1 MRMTPVE
8 VRKIPKALWVATI
21 VLAVLANS
29 ELLQAGNSG
38 LLISSAIA
46 ALVVYKVTLWADA
59 YEHETRES
67 LIFTGIF
74 GCGVSVLVTIFLYEL
89 IPGGSDSNFVV
100 ALVEEGSKALV
111 LFPLIRLRY
120 INSWTDGLVFGSMA
134 GLGFSITEDFM
145 YALSSESPLVTLI
158 GREIYSIFGHSVFSA
173 FLFAAICAAYL
184 HSRKRVF
191 FVMFTL
197 AIGTHWAWNSGAGLI
212 EGSQF
217 VVYAVLPPVVFVL
230 LAVFLRSQEKSELK
244 LLGKKSIELGE
255 LTAEEL
261 DLAAN
266 LKQRKRYR
274 RQLDTSAQKE
284 EFDNKISADVRKILG
299 TITTQ
304 SSS

>member
-1 MRMTPVE
+1 MET
-8 VRKIPKALWVATI
+8 RKIPKALWVAAI

-89 IPGGSDSNFVV
+89 IPGSSDSNFVV

-299 TITTQ
+299 TIKTQ
-304 SSS
+304 STS

>member
-1 MRMTPVE
+1 MET
-8 VRKIPKALWVATI
+8 RKLPKALWVATI

-89 IPGGSDSNFVV
+89 IPGSSDSNFVV

-184 HSRKRVF
+184 HSRKTIF
-191 FVMFTL
+191 LVMFTL

-299 TITTQ
+299 TIKTQ
-304 SSS
+304 STS

>member
-1 MRMTPVE
+1 MTPKE
-8 VRKIPKALWVATI
+8 VRKIPKVLWVATI

-89 IPGGSDSNFVV
+89 IPGSSDSNFVV

-111 LFPLIRLRY
+111 LLPLIRLRY

-184 HSRKRVF
+184 HSRKTIF
-191 FVMFTL
+191 LVMFTL

-299 TITTQ
+299 TIKTQ

>member
-1 MRMTPVE
+1 MTPVE

-89 IPGGSDSNFVV
+89 IPGSSDSNFVV

-184 HSRKRVF
+184 HSRKTIF
-191 FVMFTL
+191 LVMFTL
-197 AIGTHWAWNSGAGLI
+197 AIGTHWAWNTGAGLI
-212 EGSQF
+212 EGGQF

-299 TITTQ
+299 TIKTQ

>member
-1 MRMTPVE
+1 MTPKE
-8 VRKIPKALWVATI
+8 VRKIPKALWVVAM
-21 VLAVLANS
+21 VFAVLANA

-89 IPGGSDSNFVV
+89 IPGSSDSNFVV

-111 LFPLIRLRY
+111 LLPLIRLRY

-184 HSRKRVF
+184 HSRKTIF
-191 FVMFTL
+191 LVMFTL
-197 AIGTHWAWNSGAGLI
+197 AIGTHWAWNTGAGLI
-212 EGSQF
+212 EGGQF

-299 TITTQ
+299 TIKTQ

>member
-1 MRMTPVE
+1 MRMTPIE
-8 VRKIPKALWVATI
+8 VRKIPKALWLVI
-21 VLAVLANS
+21 ILFAVLANA

-89 IPGGSDSNFVV
+89 IPGSSDSNFVV

-111 LFPLIRLRY
+111 LLPLIRLRY

-184 HSRKRVF
+184 HSRKTIF
-191 FVMFTL
+191 LVMFTL
-197 AIGTHWAWNSGAGLI
+197 AIGTHWAWNTGAGLI
-212 EGSQF
+212 
-217 VVYAVLPPVVFVL
+217 VKP
-230 LAVFLRSQEKSELK
+230 
-244 LLGKKSIELGE
+244 
-255 LTAEEL
+255 
-261 DLAAN
+261 
-266 LKQRKRYR
+266 
-274 RQLDTSAQKE
+274 
-284 EFDNKISADVRKILG
+284 
-299 TITTQ
+299 
-304 SSS
+304 

>member
-1 MRMTPVE
+1 
-8 VRKIPKALWVATI
+8 
-21 VLAVLANS
+21 
-29 ELLQAGNSG
+29 
-38 LLISSAIA
+38 
-46 ALVVYKVTLWADA
+46 
-59 YEHETRES
+59 
-67 LIFTGIF
+67 
-74 GCGVSVLVTIFLYEL
+74 
-89 IPGGSDSNFVV
+89 
-100 ALVEEGSKALV
+100 
-111 LFPLIRLRY
+111 
-120 INSWTDGLVFGSMA
+120 
-134 GLGFSITEDFM
+134 
-145 YALSSESPLVTLI
+145 
-158 GREIYSIFGHSVFSA
+158 
-173 FLFAAICAAYL
+173 
-184 HSRKRVF
+184 
-191 FVMFTL
+191 MFTL

-299 TITTQ
+299 TIKTQ
-304 SSS
+304 STS

>member
-1 MRMTPVE
+1 MTPKE
-8 VRKIPKALWVATI
+8 VRKIPKVLWVATI

-89 IPGGSDSNFVV
+89 IPGSSDSNFVV

-111 LFPLIRLRY
+111 LLPLIRLRY

-184 HSRKRVF
+184 HSRKTIF
-191 FVMFTL
+191 LVMFTL
-197 AIGTHWAWNSGAGLI
+197 AIGTHWAWNTGAGLI
-212 EGSQF
+212 EGGQF

-244 LLGKKSIELGE
+244 LLGKKSIELGQ

-299 TITTQ
+299 TIKTQ

>member
-1 MRMTPVE
+1 MRMTPKD
-8 VRKIPKALWVATI
+8 VRKIPKALWLVII
-21 VLAVLANS
+21 VFAVLANA
-29 ELLQAGNSG
+29 ELLQAGISG
-38 LLISSAIA
+38 LFISSAIA

-74 GCGVSVLVTIFLYEL
+74 GCGVSVLLAIFLYEL
-89 IPGGSDSNFVV
+89 IPGSSDSNFVV
-100 ALVEEGSKALV
+100 ALIEEGSKALV
-111 LFPLIRLRY
+111 LLPLIRLRY

-145 YALSSESPLVTLI
+145 YALSSESPLETLI

-184 HSRKRVF
+184 DSRKRVF
-191 FVMFTL
+191 LVMFTL
-197 AIGTHWAWNSGAGLI
+197 AIGTHWSWNSGAGQI
-212 EGSQF
+212 EGGQF
-217 VVYAVLPPVVFVL
+217 IVYAVIPPVVFVL

-244 LLGKKSIELGE
+244 LLGKKSIELGQ

>member
-1 MRMTPVE
+1 MTPKE
-8 VRKIPKALWVATI
+8 VRKIPKVLWVATI

-111 LFPLIRLRY
+111 LLPLIRLRY

-184 HSRKRVF
+184 HSRKTIF
-191 FVMFTL
+191 LVMFTL
-197 AIGTHWAWNSGAGLI
+197 AIGTHWAWNTGAGLI
-212 EGSQF
+212 EGGQF

-244 LLGKKSIELGE
+244 LLGKKSIELGQ

-299 TITTQ
+299 TIKTQ
-304 SSS
+304 STS

>member
-1 MRMTPVE
+1 MVMQPKEARE
-8 VRKIPKALWVATI
+8 IPKALWLVTI
-21 VLAVLANS
+21 AIAVSANLS
-29 ELLQAGNSG
+29 VELLQAGNSG
-38 LLISSAIA
+38 LFISSAIA
-46 ALVVYKVTLWADA
+46 AFVVYKVTFWADA
-59 YEHETRES
+59 YEHETKQS

-74 GCGVSVLVTIFLYEL
+74 GCGVSVLFAIFLYEL
-89 IPGGSDSNFVV
+89 IPGSSDSNFVV
-100 ALVEEGSKALV
+100 AVIEESSKALV
-111 LFPLIRLRY
+111 LLPLIWLRY

-145 YALSSESPLVTLI
+145 YAIGSEDPLVTII

-184 HSRKRVF
+184 HSRKSISL
-191 FVMFTL
+191 VMLTL
-197 AIGTHWAWNSGAGLI
+197 AIGTHWSWNSSVGLI
-212 EGSQF
+212 EGGQF
-217 VVYAVLPPVVFVL
+217 IVYAVIPPFTFVL

-244 LLGKKSIELGE
+244 LLGKKSIELGL

-274 RQLDTSAQKE
+274 RKLDTSAQKE

-299 TITTQ
+299 TIKSQ
-304 SSS
+304 

>member
-1 MRMTPVE
+1 MTPVE
-8 VRKIPKALWVATI
+8 ARKIPKALWVVTM
-21 VLAVLANS
+21 VLAVLANA

-67 LIFTGIF
+67 LIFAGTF
-74 GCGVSVLVTIFLYEL
+74 GCGVSVLLAIFLYEL
-89 IPGGSDSNFVV
+89 IPGSSDSNFVV

-111 LFPLIRLRY
+111 LIPLIRLRY

-134 GLGFSITEDFM
+134 GLGFSITEDLM
-145 YALSSESPLVTLI
+145 YALSSESPLITLI

-173 FLFAAICAAYL
+173 LLFAAICAAYL
-184 HSRKRVF
+184 HSRKTIF
-191 FVMFTL
+191 LVMFTL
-197 AIGTHWAWNSGAGLI
+197 AIGTHWAWNSGVDLI
-212 EGSQF
+212 EGGQF
-217 VVYAVLPPVVFVL
+217 LVYAVLPPVVFVL

-244 LLGKKSIELGE
+244 LLGKKLIELGQ
-255 LTAEEL
+255 LTAEDL

-274 RQLDTSAQKE
+274 RKLDTSAQKE

-299 TITTQ
+299 TINTQ

>member
-1 MRMTPVE
+1 MTPVE
-8 VRKIPKALWVATI
+8 TRKIPKALWVATI

-89 IPGGSDSNFVV
+89 IPGSSDSNFVV